1 MPPARDMGFDL
12 LIGASARAVA
22 RDMFLDGNTFQDGPR
37 VGHEPFVRTG
47 EAGFEI
53 HVRGVA
59 LGYRAVTDSRAYR
72 AGPRW
77 HPWGSMTGSVT
88 IE

>member
-1 MPPARDMGFDL
+1 
-12 LIGASARAVA
+12 
-22 RDMFLDGNTFQDGPR
+22 MFLDGNTFQDGPR

-59 LGYRAVTDSRAYR
+59 LGYRGVTDSRAYR
-72 AGPRW
+72 GGPRW

-88 IE
+88 ID